1 MLHFQ
6 LHTYLYMIFTFVLNI
21 QAFQIVTLHLFSR
34 EDEGFGDFDLSV
46 EANSRQKN
54 TSAETARMFKLRRSL
69 HQLAS
74 FRMQKENQVLK
85 ARSEPENQTHH
96 KPRE

>member
-1 MLHFQ
+1 
-6 LHTYLYMIFTFVLNI
+6 MIFTCVLNI
-21 QAFQIVTLHLFSR
+21 QAFQTVTLHFFFPR
-34 EDEGFGDFDLSV
+34 EDESGSDFEPSV

-74 FRMQKENQVLK
+74 FRMQKENEVLR
-85 ARSEPENQTHH
+85 ARSGAENQNPH

>member
-1 MLHFQ
+1 MV
-6 LHTYLYMIFTFVLNI
+6 FTFVLNI
-21 QAFQIVTLHLFSR
+21 QAFHTVTLHLFSR
-34 EDEGFGDFDLSV
+34 EDEGGSDFDPSV

-74 FRMQKENQVLK
+74 FRMQKENEVLR
-85 ARSEPENQTHH
+85 ARSGL
-96 KPRE
+96 